1 MINVKNDEQLVLM
14 RQSGQILKDVFRM
27 VEDKIRKGMT
37 TKQLDTMCHDY
48 ILRRGAQPSFLNY
61 NGFPASICASVD
73 EEVVHG
79 IPADRVLEE
88 GQIIGVDIGVFYKG
102 YHTDATRTYL
112 IGSVTEDK
120 KRLVEVAEE
129 CFFKGMD
136 GLKAD
141 SRLGDLGNKIQS
153 HAESNGM
160 SVVRALVGHGIGRE
174 LHEDPNVPNF
184 GTKGRGLRLKAGM
197 TIAVEPMINRG
208 GYEVE
213 VAANGWTVL
222 TKDGKPSAHYENTV
236 IILSDGVEIITL

>member
-102 YHTDATRTYL
+102 YHTDATRTYM

>member
-37 TKQLDTMCHDY
+37 TKQLDAMCHDY

-102 YHTDATRTYL
+102 YHTDATRTYM

-136 GLKAD
+136 GIKAD